1 MHKTLIFSLNDVI
14 KEQWGCTL
22 VTEIAIFHALAGKE
36 DELGQAIKQGQVAIR
51 SHPDCLSAQVE
62 RCIEDPAQ
70 YICTYTW
77 TSREAHT
84 VSFRNGPLFQEWRR
98 HIDGLFEGAPIV
110 FHYQAF

>member
-1 MHKTLIFSLNDVI
+1 MSDPLEEKRRRV
-14 KEQWGCTL
+14 L
-22 VTEIAIFHALAGKE
+22 VTEVAIFHAVAGKE
-36 DELGQAIKQGQVAIR
+36 DELGQAIKQGQVIIR

-70 YICTYTW
+70 YICTYSW

-84 VSFRNGPLFQEWRR
+84 LNFRDGPLFQEWRR
-98 HIDGLFEGAPIV
+98 HIDGLFEGVPVV